1 MQSAI
6 TYLTKAIHPDPLMAF
21 RILTLHTN
29 DPPDSFPNP
38 AETGIALGYPDGL
51 VAIGGDLSPDRLIE
65 AYRRGIFPWFNE
77 DQPILW
83 WSPDPRAVIFPE
95 HFHMSRSLARFVRH
109 QDWEYSL
116 NQAFSSVI
124 HSCAINRGE
133 HGTWIT
139 PGMQVAYETMHD
151 LGYAHSVESW
161 YQGQLAGG
169 IYGLRLGN
177 IFFGESMYSGIT
189 GGSKVALS
197 GLVNIC
203 LDAGIKLLD
212 CQMASEHLKTLGMVE
227 ISRNKFLAQL
237 EREIENVHSNGQ
249 LGFHRRPAAALIR
262 LRKTT
267 N

>member
-1 MQSAI
+1 MYR
-6 TYLTKAIHPDPLMAF
+6 TETVLPDLHMAY
-21 RILTLHTN
+21 RIQTLHAS
-29 DPPDSFPNP
+29 DPPDSFPDP
-38 AETGIALGYPDGL
+38 ADTGIALGYPDGL
-51 VAIGGDLSPDRLIE
+51 VAIGGDLSPERLLE
-65 AYRRGIFPWFNE
+65 AYHHGIFPWFNE

-95 HFHMSRSLARFVRH
+95 NFHMSRSLARLIRDP
-109 QDWEYSL
+109 DWEYSL
-116 NQAFSSVI
+116 NQAFPEVI
-124 HSCAINRGE
+124 SRCAHNRGE

-139 PGMQVAYETMHD
+139 PEMQAAYATMHE

-177 IFFGESMYSGIT
+177 VFFGESMYTDIT
-189 GGSKVALS
+189 GGSKVAIS
-197 GLVNIC
+197 GLISVC
-203 LDAGIKLLD
+203 LKEGIRMLD

-227 ISRNKFLAQL
+227 VLRNEFLKIL
-237 EREIENVHSNGQ
+237 GQ
-249 LGFHRRPAAALIR
+249 ETTDEASDNRWAFDRRTAADLFQ